1 MSILK
6 TKGLFVQ
13 IAASAAVHLV
23 HAEDVCTALTQI
35 APGAQPNSLDC
46 VDASAKTAYNNAL
59 NTISKYVVSA
69 NDTRNNQANTDQQS
83 SQQKSTQ
90 VGPVQSATG
99 GGVSVGPTSVG
110 NSTIG
115 GGAFSRTTTGNAD
128 LSQKVVTYGSNTGTI
143 DVTGVANTGGTVNTG
158 TMLGN
163 YGLSGG
169 GVTQSAG
176 GNSSGQGS
184 QQQKSSTLGNAAP
197 TRIVTK

>member
-6 TKGLFVQ
+6 TKGLFVL

-115 GGAFSRTTTGNAD
+115 G
-128 LSQKVVTYGSNTGTI
+128 LSLI
-143 DVTGVANTGGTVNTG
+143 H
-158 TMLGN
+158 
-163 YGLSGG
+163 
-169 GVTQSAG
+169 
-176 GNSSGQGS
+176 
-184 QQQKSSTLGNAAP
+184 
-197 TRIVTK
+197 I